1 MAAWLPLRAWPRQP
15 PDGDVLD
22 YREHPVPLGPQHCQ
36 GVLRLDHE
44 QARRAPAAQYLVQ
57 ALLAFGTEPSESFG
71 PFCQGIRGLLLASPS
86 RSVGRGSTQPAR
98 AIAPRC
104 RTAILD

>member
-1 MAAWLPLRAWPRQP
+1 MSPITASTQSRSARSTARAYSASITNKQGALP
-15 PDGDVLD
+15 
-22 YREHPVPLGPQHCQ
+22 PL
-36 GVLRLDHE
+36 
-44 QARRAPAAQYLVQ
+44 YLVQ
-57 ALLAFGTEPSESFG
+57 ALLAFGDEPSESFG
-71 PFCQGIRGLLLASPS
+71 PFCQGIRGSLRASPS